1 LQFVQVRAAE
11 EALKIRRH
19 ASWIAKQVAGF
30 WKKAERVVNYKV
42 KNINSSSNSGSGSR
56 SSNSSIS
63 RGDHDVLVAAAG

>member
-1 LQFVQVRAAE
+1 VRAAE

-42 KNINSSSNSGSGSR
+42 RRRSSS
-56 SSNSSIS
+56 SSSSS
-63 RGDHDVLVAAAG
+63 HR